1 MAHAIIHHNNNGHY
15 LATVTQAAIL
25 DVLPK
30 TIWDKISNIIGL
42 TEWVIDVK
50 KTEFLSKT
58 RRGIGA
64 IRKLTFLD
72 QSQVIEYV
80 VGWKPESYL
89 SYIATSGLPLD
100 AYHATL
106 SILPKGRISQLSWSS
121 FLISDSTDKKQFE
134 EFLTFIDSFYEKSLQ
149 NLKAKIEKVT

>member
-1 MAHAIIHHNNNGHY
+1 
-15 LATVTQAAIL
+15 LATVSQATIL
-25 DVLPK
+25 DASPK
-30 TIWDKISNIIGL
+30 TVWDKISNITGL

-64 IRKLTFLD
+64 IRKITFLD

-106 SILPKGRISQLSWSS
+106 SILPKGKMSQLTWTS
-121 FLISDSTDKKQFE
+121 FLISNSTDKKQFE
-134 EFLTFIDSFYEKSLQ
+134 EFLLFIDVFYEKSLQ
-149 NLKAKIEKVT
+149 NLKVKIEKAT